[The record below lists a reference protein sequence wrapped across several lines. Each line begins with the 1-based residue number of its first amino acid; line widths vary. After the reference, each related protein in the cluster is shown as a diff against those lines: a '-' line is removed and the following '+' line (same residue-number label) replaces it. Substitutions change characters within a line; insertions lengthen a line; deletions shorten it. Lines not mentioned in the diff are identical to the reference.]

1 MEVYD
6 TKISDKIEKGGLRGS
21 KTYEFPFIPR
31 SYGDFEIEPIKYSY
45 YDVAQHKYV
54 TLQTEPI
61 TFRVEKGNES
71 ESGPVMIATPG
82 RTDVK
87 NIGSDIRFIN
97 IKDSHLSSVGSFF
110 VGSLWFWLA
119 LAIIVL
125 AAVILWLT
133 LRKIAKSRADVAG
146 TKNRKATK
154 MALKRLNL
162 AQTFLKQNLYTAF
175 YEELHK
181 ALLGF
186 VSDKLN
192 MPVADLSRER
202 ISEALTQKNVAQ
214 TYVESFIGLLDACE
228 YARYSPN
235 AGNEA
240 MAAHYETAIDVISSI
255 DSDMKNTKTPSKAA
269 ALAIVMLLAL
279 PVSSFAGQESYV
291 DSLWNNAGKAYTE
304 GLWQD
309 AVQGYEQISSM
320 GLESAALYC
329 NTGNAYYKSG
339 NVPKAILNYERALKI
354 DPSYEDAR
362 YNLEYLSEQIQDKID
377 PVPAFILGVWMEK
390 VCRLMD
396 SDAWAVMFIVLF
408 ALTAAMLLL
417 FLLAATVAG
426 RKTGFS
432 LGIITV
438 VMAVFSLTFSLWQK
452 NDYESTDAA
461 VVMMPVAAVKSSPSA
476 ESSQNLFVLH
486 EGTKVFIIDQVGTWF
501 NIELA
506 DGRQGWIKASDIETI

>member
-1 MEVYD
+1 
-6 TKISDKIEKGGLRGS
+6 
-21 KTYEFPFIPR
+21 
-31 SYGDFEIEPIKYSY
+31 
-45 YDVAQHKYV
+45 
-54 TLQTEPI
+54 
-61 TFRVEKGNES
+61 
-71 ESGPVMIATPG
+71 
-82 RTDVK
+82 
-87 NIGSDIRFIN
+87 
-97 IKDSHLSSVGSFF
+97 
-110 VGSLWFWLA
+110 
-119 LAIIVL
+119 
-125 AAVILWLT
+125 
-133 LRKIAKSRADVAG
+133 
-146 TKNRKATK
+146 
-154 MALKRLNL
+154 
-162 AQTFLKQNLYTAF
+162 
-175 YEELHK
+175 
-181 ALLGF
+181 
-186 VSDKLN
+186 
-192 MPVADLSRER
+192 
-202 ISEALTQKNVAQ
+202 
-214 TYVESFIGLLDACE
+214 
-228 YARYSPN
+228 
-235 AGNEA
+235 

-255 DSDMKNTKTPSKAA
+255 DSDMKNTKTPSKSA

-432 LGIITV
+432 LGIITII
-438 VMAVFSLTFSLWQK
+438 MAVFSLTFSLWQK

-476 ESSQNLFVLH
+476 ESSQNLFILH